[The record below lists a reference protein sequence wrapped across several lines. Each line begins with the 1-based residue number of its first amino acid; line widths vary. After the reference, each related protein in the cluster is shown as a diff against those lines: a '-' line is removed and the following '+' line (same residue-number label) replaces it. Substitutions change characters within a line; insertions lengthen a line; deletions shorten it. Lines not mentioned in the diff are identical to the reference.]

1 MVCTTLY
8 TVCVILC
15 ILLVYTLVLRKMF
28 HLITDAII
36 ITLVVSSCT
45 GLSNAQMFANDLSYN
60 GNVEGVIN
68 VTNPFN
74 VESLCIY
81 FPSSAVG
88 TPGPNKADGLINDN
102 NYAQTLAALFETKG
116 FPKGSV
122 IFKTYAK
129 TSDFINSVEM
139 TCSYNIVI
147 IPDDLTHSEAI
158 EQIAEWILN
167 VWKCDDMNLDIY
179 TYEQIGKDNLWAA
192 FGEDC
197 DVAVCPL
204 DTTMNGIG
212 CTPASTETYEVL
224 SNDTQLALI
233 DVVDNVR
240 HRIQVTSTTPNQ
252 IQCKLKNCIKGE
264 ARLNTAIVRISTS
277 SSFDN
282 SLSPLNNG
290 QTTRSFKINAKKWWK
305 IFYTIVDYINTFVQS
320 MTPRHRAIYPEGWML
335 RYA

>member
-8 TVCVILC
+8 TVCVVLC
-15 ILLVYTLVLRKMF
+15 ILLIYMILFRKMIHF
-28 HLITDAII
+28 LIDLS
-36 ITLVVSSCT
+36 LVAFVISSCI
-45 GLSNAQMFANDLSYN
+45 GLSNAQFFANDMLYN

-68 VTNPFN
+68 TTNIFN

-81 FPSSAVG
+81 FPNSAVG
-88 TPGPNKADGLINDN
+88 QPGPGKSDGLINDN
-102 NYAQTLAALFETKG
+102 NYAQTLAVLFETKG

-122 IFKTYAK
+122 NFNTYTK
-129 TSDFINSVEM
+129 LSDFINSIEM
-139 TCSYNIVI
+139 TCSYNIII
-147 IPDDLTHSEAI
+147 IPETLANSETI
-158 EQIAEWILN
+158 EQVAEWVLN
-167 VWKCDDMNLDIY
+167 VWKCDNMNVDIY
-179 TYEQIGKDNLWAA
+179 TYEQVGKDNFWAA
-192 FGEDC
+192 FGDDC

-233 DVVDNVR
+233 DVVDNVK
-240 HRIQVTSTTPNQ
+240 HRIQLNQVT
-252 IQCKLKNCIKGE
+252 CKLRNCVKGE
-264 ARLNTAIVRISTS
+264 ARLNTAIVRISNL

-290 QTTRSFKINAKKWWK
+290 QKTRSFKINAKKWWK
-305 IFYTIVDYINTFVQS
+305 IFYTIIDYINTFIQS